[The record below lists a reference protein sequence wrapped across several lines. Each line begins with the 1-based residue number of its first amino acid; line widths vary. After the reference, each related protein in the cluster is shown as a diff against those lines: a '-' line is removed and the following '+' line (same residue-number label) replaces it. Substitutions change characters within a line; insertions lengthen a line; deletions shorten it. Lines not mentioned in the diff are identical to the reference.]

1 LYAIEEGVVET
12 LIVWENFGINRYVFK
27 NSVIKYL
34 NHEQEAD
41 RNNFLDPAT
50 SSELEV
56 QEVRSFIEWSRCE
69 LEFVNNQSLEG
80 SQFCRGLGGIR
91 AILRVQK
98 HRSPGTAVEKIR
110 IVSVKIVRMKD
121 EEDGEDEPKLKA
133 IYVFGK

>member
-1 LYAIEEGVVET
+1 M
-12 LIVWENFGINRYVFK
+12 FK

-69 LEFVNNQSLEG
+69 HEFVNNQSLEG
-80 SQFCRGLGGIR
+80 SQFCRGLGGIG
-91 AILRVQK
+91 AILHVQK
-98 HRSPGTAVEKIR
+98 HRSPGIGVEKIR